1 MSNERL
7 LTSKEFCELVGIKYP
22 TFNQYVREGKI
33 KVIHTSTGRIRVPYS
48 EVERFLGI
56 RQGSEIRAIIYAR
69 VLSKDQKED
78 LKKQIED
85 LNQYCIAKSY
95 KVVDVLSDVGSG
107 LNTERKGLMK
117 LFEYVVNRKVDVAV
131 ITYKDRLT
139 RFGFEY
145 LEFFFKQYNVRIEA
159 VLGEEPKDTYQ
170 EFVED
175 LMSIIKSFSGKLY
188 GVRSQRKKKFV
199 EGVKNLL
206 KEVKEENGGI
216 N

>member
-22 TFNQYVREGKI
+22 TFSQYVREGKI
-33 KVIHTSTGRIRVPYS
+33 KVIYTSTGRIRVPYS

-56 RQGSEIRAIIYAR
+56 RQGSETRAIIYAR
-69 VLSKDQKED
+69 VSGNDQKED
-78 LKKQIED
+78 LKRQIED
-85 LNQYCIAKSY
+85 LSQYCIAKGY
-95 KVVDVLSDVGSG
+95 KVVEVLSDVGSG
-107 LNTERKGLMK
+107 LNTNRKGLMK
-117 LFEYVVNRKVDVAV
+117 LFDYVVNRKADVVV

-145 LEFFFKQYNVRIEA
+145 LEFFFNQYNVRIDA
-159 VLGEEPKDTYQ
+159 VLGEEDKDAYQ
-170 EFVED
+170 ELVED
-175 LMSIIKSFSGKLY
+175 LMSTIASFAGKLY
-188 GVRSQRKKKFV
+188 GMKSHKKKKFV

-206 KEVKEENGGI
+206 KEVEEENGGS

>member
-7 LTSKEFCELVGIKYP
+7 LKPKEFCELVGIKYP
-22 TFNQYVREGKI
+22 TFKQYVREGKI
-33 KVIHTSTGRIRVPYS
+33 KVIYTSMGRIRVPYS
-48 EVERFLGI
+48 EVERYLGI
-56 RQGSEIRAIIYAR
+56 RQSNETRAVIYAR
-69 VLSKDQKED
+69 VSDDQKED
-78 LKKQIED
+78 LKKQISYLTE
-85 LNQYCIAKSY
+85 YCTAKGY

-107 LNTERKGLMK
+107 LNTNRKGLMK
-117 LFEYVVNRKVDVAV
+117 LFDYVVNRKVDVVA

-159 VLGEEPKDTYQ
+159 ILGEEDKDTYQ

-175 LMSIIKSFSGKLY
+175 LMSIITSFAGKLY
-188 GVRSQRKKKFV
+188 GMKSHKKKKFV
-199 EGVKNLL
+199 EGVKKLM
-206 KEVKEENGGI
+206 KEAEEENGGS

>member
-22 TFNQYVREGKI
+22 TFSQYVREGKI

-48 EVERFLGI
+48 EVERFLGF

-69 VLSKDQKED
+69 VSSNDQKED
-78 LKKQIED
+78 LKKQIEG
-85 LNQYCIAKSY
+85 LNQYCIAKGY

-107 LNTERKGLMK
+107 LNTDRKGLLR
-117 LFEYVVNRKVDVAV
+117 LFDYVVNRKVDVVA

-145 LEFFFKQYNVRIEA
+145 LEFFFKQYSVRIES
-159 VLGEEPKDTYQ
+159 VLGEEDKDAYQ
-170 EFVED
+170 ELVED
-175 LMSIIKSFSGKLY
+175 MMSIITSFSGKLY
-188 GVRSQRKKKFV
+188 GMRSQKKKKLV
-199 EGVKNLL
+199 EGIKNLL
-206 KEVKEENGGI
+206 KEVEEENGGT

>member
-22 TFNQYVREGKI
+22 TFSQYVREGKI

-69 VLSKDQKED
+69 VSDDKKED

-85 LNQYCIAKSY
+85 LNQYCIAKGY

-107 LNTERKGLMK
+107 LNASRKGLLK
-117 LFEYVVNRKVDVAV
+117 LFDYVVNRKVDAVV

-159 VLGEEPKDTYQ
+159 VLGEEDKDAYQ

-175 LMSIIKSFSGKLY
+175 LMSIITSFASKLY
-188 GVRSQRKKKFV
+188 GMRSHKKKKFI

-206 KEVKEENGGI
+206 KEVEEKDGSN
-216 N
+216 

>member
-7 LTSKEFCELVGIKYP
+7 LTSKEFCDLVNIKYP
-22 TFNQYVREGKI
+22 TFTQYVREGKI

-69 VLSKDQKED
+69 VPSKNQKEE
-78 LKKQIED
+78 LKRQIED
-85 LNQYCIAKSY
+85 LNQYCIAKGY
-95 KVVDVLSDVGSG
+95 KVIDVLSDVGSG
-107 LNTERKGLMK
+107 LNTSRKGLMK
-117 LFEYVVNRKVDVAV
+117 LFDYVISRKANVVA

-139 RFGFEY
+139 RFGFDY

-159 VLGEEPKDTYQ
+159 VLGEEPKDSYQ
-170 EFVED
+170 ELVED
-175 LMSIIKSFSGKLY
+175 LMSIVKIFAGKLY
-188 GVRSQRKKKFV
+188 GVRSQRKKKFI

-206 KEVKEENGGI
+206 KEVEEENGGS